1 MHLLKVRKSF
11 FPSPRNSKTKQNKK
25 ANNLLQTDTQT
36 LVSLKDH
43 WEKGKDR
50 RLNSVFPVHSSSSNI
65 VCFVSKSVSDLSF
78 GLRHERRWWTH
89 PFSIIATSTL
99 EKELTGYFVAWG
111 IFALLQWTQEG
122 LKSFLLLEF
131 PWAGSLPP
139 PSQPG
144 RLRSLCFLAPGKFCK
159 NNEFVVKSALPGKSC
174 HCCPGNI
181 FTSQKHRSPFKV
193 NEWMNQNTNAFIS
206 WIQNPC
212 LQ

>member
-1 MHLLKVRKSF
+1 M
-11 FPSPRNSKTKQNKK
+11 
-25 ANNLLQTDTQT
+25 
-36 LVSLKDH
+36 
-43 WEKGKDR
+43 
-50 RLNSVFPVHSSSSNI
+50 HSSSSNI

-144 RLRSLCFLAPGKFCK
+144 RLPSLCFLAPGKFCK
-159 NNEFVVKSALPGKSC
+159 NNEFVVKSALPGKAAIAA
-174 HCCPGNI
+174 PG
-181 FTSQKHRSPFKV
+181 TSLHHKSIGLLLKWM
-193 NEWMNQNTNAFIS
+193 NEWTKIPMLSFPGFKIHAYSNKRQASVTKV
-206 WIQNPC
+206 
-212 LQ
+212 